1 MLENDNKVLRY
12 EAKMENSRLEDRER
26 RFIISYRL
34 ADDMISIFEP
44 PLRNSGIIGGK
55 FLERTRIAKPDSVT
69 ETVTLKTQY
78 SSAEQELRK
87 NYEAFGQ
94 FTHVTVSFLNGKI

>member
-12 EAKMENSRLEDRER
+12 EAKMESSRQEDRDR

-44 PLRNSGIIGGK
+44 QQRNSGIIGGK
-55 FLERTRIAKPDSVT
+55 FLERTRIAKPGS
-69 ETVTLKTQY
+69 KTDNPTFY
-78 SSAEQELRK
+78 GIGLGG
-87 NYEAFGQ
+87 F
-94 FTHVTVSFLNGKI
+94 